1 MKRKIVLIGPGRLGQ
16 AVTRLL
22 GEGDHDI
29 RAVISRDPGRAA
41 SAARFIGRPG
51 TGTTDLTA
59 AAEGE
64 VVLLALPDDHLE
76 SMAALLRREGLLAP
90 GAVLVHFSG
99 LHPAA
104 CLLGE
109 DAPSI
114 EALSIHPLQTFADAV
129 MGTRNLPGTP
139 CSIEGAEHLLPLAEQ
154 LVEDIGGIPVRIR
167 SETKPL
173 YHAAACVASN
183 YLVTLVAA
191 ARQIMAAC
199 GFEEED
205 ALHLL
210 IPLLR
215 GTGRNL
221 AALGP
226 ERALT
231 GPIARGDERTVALHL
246 KALAKQPDDLREI
259 YRVMGRK
266 TVEIAL
272 RKGTL
277 DGDGA
282 KRILALLQED

>member
-22 GEGDHDI
+22 GESDHDI
-29 RAVISRDPGRAA
+29 RAVISRDVDRAV

-51 TGTTDLTA
+51 IGTTDLA
-59 AAEGE
+59 AAADGE

-76 SMAALLRREGLLAP
+76 SMAALLRREGHLAQ
-90 GAVLVHFSG
+90 GAVLIHFSG

-109 DAPSI
+109 DAPTV

-129 MGTRNLPGTP
+129 MGIQNLPGTP
-139 CSIEGAEHLLPLAEQ
+139 CTIEGTEHLMPLAKE
-154 LVEDIGGIPVRIR
+154 LVEDIGGTAVRIR

-183 YLVTLVAA
+183 YLVTLVAT
-191 ARQIMAAC
+191 ARQILAAC
-199 GFEEED
+199 GFDED
-205 ALHLL
+205 EALHLL

-231 GPIARGDERTVALHL
+231 GPIARGDDRTVALHL
-246 KALAKQPDDLREI
+246 KALAQQPADLQEI
-259 YRVMGRK
+259 YRVMGTK
-266 TVEIAL
+266 TVEVAL

-277 DGDGA
+277 DETGA
-282 KRILALLQED
+282 KRILALLRGC